1 MLKSNAKKGVAELA
15 LSFSSSSGRSRSSS
29 KGSAGKKS
37 TKKKKQEFHTT
48 RRKAAKE
55 EQPDLANIKERTV
68 SALGH
73 LGQQKFSGEPGGYDI
88 KSWVKSLRLLLEDFE
103 SKVGEDRLPA
113 DYASQKNKVLENL
126 SKDPDTSE
134 IEGQIE
140 ATRKEEVEIKHKLD
154 RETDRVAARIVEVRN
169 ENERHSKEL
178 ESEKT
183 KLEQLNEERK
193 QVSFFSKLV
202 GRKGP
207 TTKPVEDRITEL
219 KLLLASLEAER
230 VSLANA
236 RESINRNPTSGADP
250 YGDDWKRLDEAGRR
264 IGELEAEVKSRMQ
277 RAQERADAAE
287 ALAKLVSAMPVAS
300 SEAPEAEAQ
309 EA

>member
-1 MLKSNAKKGVAELA
+1 M
-15 LSFSSSSGRSRSSS
+15 SFSSSSGKSRSSG

-37 TKKKKQEFHTT
+37 TKKKKQEFHTA

-55 EQPDLANIKERTV
+55 EQPDLDKIKERTV
-68 SALGH
+68 SALEH
-73 LGQQKFSGEPGGYDI
+73 LGQQKFSGEPGGYDT
-88 KSWVKSLRLLLEDFE
+88 KSWVKSLKLLLQDFE
-103 SKVGEDRLPA
+103 SKVGEDRLTA
-113 DYASQKNKVLENL
+113 DYTKEKNEVLENL

-140 ATRKEEVEIKHKLD
+140 SIRKEEVEVKNRLD
-154 RETDRVAARIVEVRN
+154 LETDRVAARIVEVRN

-178 ESEKT
+178 ESEKS
-183 KLEQLNEERK
+183 KLEKLNEERK

-202 GRKGP
+202 GKKGP
-207 TTKPVEDRITEL
+207 STRPVEDRMTEL

-236 RESINRNPTSGADP
+236 RESINRNPTPGTDP
-250 YGDDWKRLDEAGRR
+250 YGEDWKRLDEAGKR

-277 RAQERADAAE
+277 RSQERADAAE
-287 ALAKLVSAMPVAS
+287 RLAKLVSTMPVPS
-300 SEAPEAEAQ
+300 PEAPEADAQ
-309 EA
+309 ES